1 MGGAVG
7 KIHLDLGINQDN
19 FTKQLHGITDLAKK
33 AGTVLAGAFAVKG
46 LVSFSKKCLELGS
59 DLGEVQNVVDV
70 TFTTMSNKVNEFANS
85 AAKNFGLS
93 ETMAKQFTGTYGAMA
108 KAFGFTEKSAYNL
121 STSLTGLA
129 GNVASFYNISQDEA
143 YTKLK
148 SVFTGE
154 TESLKDLGVVMTQTA
169 LDSFALA
176 NGFNKTTKDMGESE
190 KVALRYKFVMDR
202 LSAASGDFIR
212 TSGGWANQV
221 RVLKLQFDS
230 FKANIGQGLINLL
243 TPVIKLLNVLMSKL
257 VMAAQVFKMFT
268 EFITGS
274 KPSGGGISAAT
285 KSTDK
290 MAGSMGDAAAS
301 SGNIGKN
308 VGKAGK
314 EAKKLAKTLLSVDN
328 LNVLSKQSD
337 SGNSG
342 GDSGS
347 VGGGAVGG
355 AIPAIDMPEGNIKG
369 IGDAAKK
376 LAKNLEKYFKPI
388 KKIFDDFKKGDFF
401 SAARGISKLVAGIFK
416 FFADAIKKVDWKKIG
431 NKIGDFIRGID
442 WVLILSSIGDLI
454 WQAINAAIELWNGM
468 FEAAPIETAILTAIA
483 LLKFTPLGGI
493 LLKVLG
499 KGLIRGLAFIAQKL
513 SFKGITTALSKGGG
527 KAITVGKTVAKGL
540 GSALSKGLRGGL
552 NVIRAVSK
560 GIGGALVKGLRV
572 GFSSAKT
579 VVQVL
584 GKGLAKA
591 LNIALTLGKTIIK
604 GLSRILIK
612 GIGTVLKAGKLLVG
626 GLSKLLNIGKAAISK
641 LVNKLVFQLIPSF
654 VSAVSEAFASLGGIG
669 GILTTDLATVVGA
682 GTFAEIATVFA
693 TGLVGAITA
702 AIGGFSLGEWLNEL
716 ITGEKIDM
724 SWAEQFNAIKESFSD
739 GTWKQ
744 ALELWWDDIS
754 TAVTK
759 AWEGLSKGASKAWKD
774 LTESAKVT
782 FGNLKSN
789 ISDVVTGIKNAWN
802 NAWSA
807 VKTATS
813 EAWGKLKT
821 SASNGINNIKTGIA
835 NGWTNIKKGW
845 SAGITALKT
854 GFINGWNNIKKS
866 ASAGITNLKTRLT
879 NGVNAIKTAWLDI
892 WGRIKKG
899 TSNII
904 NGMWKG
910 IKGTINGMIGGIEAL
925 ANGVIKGL
933 NAIIGAL
940 NNLKIEI
947 PDWVPGFGGEKFQ
960 MNIPKM
966 NPIAIP
972 KLAQGGYV
980 KPNTP
985 QLAMIG
991 DNRHYGEIVSPEDKM
1006 YEITLK
1012 AMLDAFSKFGQ
1023 SVKQVQPAG
1032 MGDITIPIYLFP
1044 NGAKLDEVIVRAQD
1058 RRSFRKGRK

>member
-7 KIHLDLGINQDN
+7 MIHLDLGINQDN
-19 FTKQLHGITDLAKK
+19 FTKQLRGITDLAKK
-33 AGTVLAGAFAVKG
+33 AGSVLASAFAIKG
-46 LVSFSKKCLELGS
+46 LVSFSKKCIELGS
-59 DLGEVQNVVDV
+59 DLEEVQNVVDV

-129 GNVASFYNISQDEA
+129 GDVASFYNISQDEA

-154 TESLKDLGVVMTQTA
+154 TESLKDLGVVMSQTA

-230 FKANIGQGLINLL
+230 FKASIGQGLINLL

-257 VMAAQVFKMFT
+257 VMAAQVFKLFT

-274 KPSGGGISAAT
+274 KSSGGGIAAT
-285 KSTDK
+285 AKSADK

-328 LNVLSKQSD
+328 LNVLSKPD

-342 GDSGS
+342 GDGS
-347 VGGGAVGG
+347 AVGGGA
-355 AIPAIDMPEGNIKG
+355 IPSIDMPESNIKG

-442 WVLILSSIGDLI
+442 WVLILSSIGELI
-454 WQAINAAIELWNGM
+454 WQVINAAIELWSGT
-468 FEAAPIETAILTAIA
+468 FDAAPIETAIITAIA
-483 LLKFTPLGGI
+483 LLKFTGLGGV
-493 LLKVLG
+493 LLK
-499 KGLIRGLAFIAQKL
+499 A
-513 SFKGITTALSKGGG
+513 
-527 KAITVGKTVAKGL
+527 
-540 GSALSKGLRGGL
+540 
-552 NVIRAVSK
+552 
-560 GIGGALVKGLRV
+560 
-572 GFSSAKT
+572 
-579 VVQVL
+579 L
-584 GKGLAKA
+584 GKGLAEFGSS
-591 LNIALTLGKTIIK
+591 IASSILG
-604 GLSRILIK
+604 
-612 GIGTVLKAGKLLVG
+612 
-626 GLSKLLNIGKAAISK
+626 
-641 LVNKLVFQLIPSF
+641 
-654 VSAVSEAFASLGGIG
+654 AFASLGGIT

-682 GTFAEIATVFA
+682 GTFAEIGLVVA
-693 TGLVGAITA
+693 TGLVGSIAA
-702 AIGGFSLGEWLNEL
+702 AIGGFAIGEWLNEL
-716 ITGEKIDM
+716 ITGEKLDM
-724 SWAEQFNAIKESFSD
+724 SWAEQFNTIKDSFAD

-744 ALELWWDDIS
+744 ALDLWWNDIS
-754 TAVTK
+754 TAVTLG
-759 AWEGLSKGASKAWKD
+759 WEELYEGASKTWND
-774 LTESAKVT
+774 LKSAAKIT
-782 FGNLKSN
+782 FDNLKSN
-789 ISDVVTGIKNAWN
+789 ISDVVTGIKNTWN

-813 EAWGKLKT
+813 EAWEKLKT

-835 NGWTNIKKGW
+835 NGWANIKNGW
-845 SAGITALKT
+845 SAGVTALKT
-854 GFINGWNNIKKS
+854 GFSNGWNNIKNT
-866 ASAGITNLKTRLT
+866 ASAGITNLKTKLG
-879 NGVNAIKTAWLDI
+879 NGMTAIKTAWLDI
-892 WGRIKKG
+892 WGKIKNG

-925 ANGVIKGL
+925 ANGVINGL
-933 NAIIGAL
+933 NAIINAL

-991 DNRHYGEIVSPEDKM
+991 DNRHHGEIVAPEDKM

-1023 SVKQVQPAG
+1023 SIKQVQPAG

-1044 NGAKLDEVIVRAQD
+1044 NGAKLDEVIVKAQE

>member
-7 KIHLDLGINQDN
+7 EIHLDLGINQDN
-19 FTKQLHGITDLAKK
+19 FTKQLRGITDLAKK
-33 AGTVLAGAFAVKG
+33 AGTVLASAFAIKG
-46 LVSFSKKCLELGS
+46 LVSFSKKCIELGS
-59 DLGEVQNVVDV
+59 DLEEVQNVVDV

-108 KAFGFTEKSAYNL
+108 KAFGFTEKSVYNL

-129 GNVASFYNISQDEA
+129 GDVASFYNISQDEA

-154 TESLKDLGVVMTQTA
+154 TESLKDLGVVMSQTA

-230 FKANIGQGLINLL
+230 FKASIGQGLINLL

-257 VMAAQVFKMFT
+257 VMAAQVFKLFT

-274 KPSGGGISAAT
+274 KSSGGGIAAT
-285 KSTDK
+285 AKSADK

-328 LNVLSKQSD
+328 LNVLSKPD

-342 GDSGS
+342 GDGS
-347 VGGGAVGG
+347 AVGGGA
-355 AIPAIDMPEGNIKG
+355 IPSIDMPESNIKG

-442 WVLILSSIGDLI
+442 WVLILSSIGELI
-454 WQAINAAIELWNGM
+454 WQVINAAIELWSGT
-468 FEAAPIETAILTAIA
+468 FDAAPIETAIITAIA
-483 LLKFTPLGGI
+483 LLKFTGLEGV
-493 LLKVLG
+493 LLKALG
-499 KGLIRGLAFIAQKL
+499 KGL
-513 SFKGITTALSKGGG
+513 SD
-527 KAITVGKTVAKGL
+527 
-540 GSALSKGLRGGL
+540 
-552 NVIRAVSK
+552 
-560 GIGGALVKGLRV
+560 
-572 GFSSAKT
+572 
-579 VVQVL
+579 
-584 GKGLAKA
+584 
-591 LNIALTLGKTIIK
+591 
-604 GLSRILIK
+604 
-612 GIGTVLKAGKLLVG
+612 
-626 GLSKLLNIGKAAISK
+626 
-641 LVNKLVFQLIPSF
+641 
-654 VSAVSEAFASLGGIG
+654 AFASLGGIT

-682 GTFAEIATVFA
+682 GTFAEIGLVVA
-693 TGLVGAITA
+693 TGLVGSIAA
-702 AIGGFSLGEWLNEL
+702 AIGGFAIGEWLNEL
-716 ITGEKIDM
+716 ITGEKLDM
-724 SWAEQFNAIKESFSD
+724 SWAEQFNTIKDSFAD

-744 ALELWWDDIS
+744 ALDLWWNDIS
-754 TAVTK
+754 TAVTLG
-759 AWEGLSKGASKAWKD
+759 WEELYEGASKTWND
-774 LTESAKVT
+774 LKSAAKIT
-782 FGNLKSN
+782 FDNLKSN
-789 ISDVVTGIKNAWN
+789 ISDVVTGIKNTWN

-813 EAWGKLKT
+813 EAWEKLKT

-835 NGWTNIKKGW
+835 NGWANIKNGW
-845 SAGITALKT
+845 SAGVTALKT
-854 GFINGWNNIKKS
+854 GFRNGWNNIKNT
-866 ASAGITNLKTRLT
+866 ASAGITNLKTKLG
-879 NGVNAIKTAWLDI
+879 NGMTAIKTAWLDI
-892 WGRIKKG
+892 WGKIKNG

-925 ANGVIKGL
+925 ANGVINGL
-933 NAIIGAL
+933 NAIINAL

-991 DNRHYGEIVSPEDKM
+991 DNRHHGEIVAPEDKL
-1006 YEITLK
+1006 YEVTLK

-1023 SVKQVQPAG
+1023 SIKQVQPAG

-1044 NGAKLDEVIVRAQD
+1044 NGAKLDEVIVKAQE

>member
-19 FTKQLHGITDLAKK
+19 FTKQLRGITDLAKK
-33 AGTVLAGAFAVKG
+33 AGTVLAGAFAIKG
-46 LVSFSKKCLELGS
+46 LISFSKKCLELGS
-59 DLGEVQNVVDV
+59 DLEEVQNVVDV

-85 AAKNFGLS
+85 AAKTFGLS

-129 GNVASFYNISQDEA
+129 GDVASFYNISQDEA

-202 LSAASGDFIR
+202 LSAASGDFVR
-212 TSGGWANQV
+212 TSGGWANQM
-221 RVLKLQFDS
+221 RILKLQFDS
-230 FKANIGQGLINLL
+230 FKASIGQGLINIL

-274 KPSGGGISAAT
+274 KSSGGGIAAT
-285 KSTDK
+285 AKSADK

-328 LNVLSKQSD
+328 LNVLSKPD
-337 SGNSG
+337 SGSSG
-342 GDSGS
+342 GD
-347 VGGGAVGG
+347 GGAVGG
-355 AIPAIDMPEGNIKG
+355 GAIPSIDMPESNIKG

-416 FFADAIKKVDWKKIG
+416 FFADAIKKVDWKKLG

-454 WQAINAAIELWNGM
+454 WQAINAAIKLWSGS
-468 FEAAPIETAILTAIA
+468 FEAAPIETAIITAIA
-483 LLKFTPLGGI
+483 LLKFTGLGGV

-499 KGLIRGLAFIAQKL
+499 KGLIRGLALIAQKL
-513 SFKGITTALSKGGG
+513 SFKGIIAAFSKGGS
-527 KAITVGKTVAKGL
+527 KAIAAAKTFA
-540 GSALSKGLRGGL
+540 
-552 NVIRAVSK
+552 K
-560 GIGGALVKGLRV
+560 GIGKALVKGLKV
-572 GFSSAKT
+572 GFSAAKI
-579 VVQVL
+579 VVKGL
-584 GKGLAKA
+584 GKVLV
-591 LNIALTLGKTIIK
+591 
-604 GLSRILIK
+604 K
-612 GIGTVLKAGKLLVG
+612 GIGAVLKAGKLLIN
-626 GLSKLLNIGKAAISK
+626 GLGKLLSLGKSAITK
-641 LVNKLVFQLIPSF
+641 LVTQLIPSF
-654 VSAVSEAFASLGGIG
+654 VSSISGAFASLGGIT

-682 GTFAEIATVFA
+682 GTFAEIGLVVA
-693 TGLVGAITA
+693 TGLVGSIAA
-702 AIGGFSLGEWLNEL
+702 AIGGFALGEWLNEL
-716 ITGEKIDM
+716 ITGEKLDM
-724 SWAEQFNAIKESFSD
+724 SWAEQFNAIKDSFTD
-739 GTWKQ
+739 GTWKE
-744 ALELWWDDIS
+744 ALGLWWDDIS
-754 TAVTK
+754 TASTM
-759 AWEGLSKGASKAWKD
+759 AWEELSGGASKAWND
-774 LTESAKVT
+774 LKSAAKIT
-782 FGNLKSN
+782 FNNLKSN
-789 ISDVVTGIKNAWN
+789 ISDIVTGIKNTWN
-802 NAWSA
+802 NAWSS
-807 VKTATS
+807 VKAATNA
-813 EAWGKLKT
+813 AWEKLKT
-821 SASNGINNIKTGIA
+821 AASNGINNIKTGIA
-835 NGWTNIKKGW
+835 NGWANIKSGW
-845 SAGITALKT
+845 SAGVTALKT
-854 GFINGWNNIKKS
+854 GFSNGWNNIKNT

-879 NGVNAIKTAWLDI
+879 NGMNAIKTAWLDI
-892 WGRIKKG
+892 WGKIKSG

-910 IKGTINGMIGGIEAL
+910 IKGAINGMIGGIEAL
-925 ANGVIKGL
+925 ANGVINGL
-933 NAIIGAL
+933 NAIISAL

-947 PDWVPGFGGEKFQ
+947 PDWVPALGGEKFQ

-966 NPIAIP
+966 SPIAIP

-991 DNRHYGEIVSPEDKM
+991 DNRHHGEIVAPEDKL

-1044 NGAKLDEVIVRAQD
+1044 NGAKLDEVIVKAQE

>member
-19 FTKQLHGITDLAKK
+19 FTKQLRGITDLAKK
-33 AGTVLAGAFAVKG
+33 AGTVLAGAFAIKG

-59 DLGEVQNVVDV
+59 DLEEVQNVVDV

-85 AAKNFGLS
+85 AVKNFGLS

-176 NGFNKTTKDMGESE
+176 NGFNKTNKDMSESE

-230 FKANIGQGLINLL
+230 FRASIGQGLINLL

-257 VMAAQVFKMFT
+257 VMAAQVFKLFT

-274 KPSGGGISAAT
+274 KSSGGGIAAT
-285 KSTDK
+285 AKSTDK

-328 LNVLSKQSD
+328 LNVLSKPD
-337 SGNSG
+337 SGSSG
-342 GDSGS
+342 GD
-347 VGGGAVGG
+347 GGAVGG
-355 AIPAIDMPEGNIKG
+355 GAIHGIDMPESNIKG

-416 FFADAIKKVDWKKIG
+416 FFADAIKKVDWKGIG
-431 NKIGDFIRGID
+431 KKIGDFLRGID
-442 WVLILSSIGDLI
+442 WISILSSLGELI
-454 WQAINAAIELWNGM
+454 WQVINAAIELWSGS
-468 FEAAPIETAILTAIA
+468 FEAAPIETAIITAIA
-483 LLKFTPLGGI
+483 LLKFTPLGGV
-493 LLKVLG
+493 LLKALG
-499 KGLIRGLAFIAQKL
+499 KALA
-513 SFKGITTALSKGGG
+513 G
-527 KAITVGKTVAKGL
+527 VA
-540 GSALSKGLRGGL
+540 S
-552 NVIRAVSK
+552 
-560 GIGGALVKGLRV
+560 
-572 GFSSAKT
+572 SSAF
-579 VVQVL
+579 
-584 GKGLAKA
+584 
-591 LNIALTLGKTIIK
+591 
-604 GLSRILIK
+604 
-612 GIGTVLKAGKLLVG
+612 AGM
-626 GLSKLLNIGKAAISK
+626 AA
-641 LVNKLVFQLIPSF
+641 
-654 VSAVSEAFASLGGIG
+654 
-669 GILTTDLATVVGA
+669 T
-682 GTFAEIATVFA
+682 FA
-693 TGLVGAITA
+693 TGLVGSIAA
-702 AIGGFSLGEWLNEL
+702 AIGGFALGEWLNEL

-724 SWAEQFNAIKESFSD
+724 SWAEQFNTIKESFSD

-744 ALELWWDDIS
+744 ALELWGDDIKTGVS
-754 TAVTK
+754 M
-759 AWEGLSKGASKAWKD
+759 AWEELSSSTKK
-774 LTESAKVT
+774 T
-782 FGNLKSN
+782 FDGLKSG
-789 ISDVVTGIKNAWN
+789 ISDGLNNIKTSCN
-802 NAWSA
+802 NSWTAIKTSA
-807 VKTATS
+807 G
-813 EAWGKLKT
+813 EAWEKLKT
-821 SASNGINNIKTGIA
+821 SASSGITNIKTGIA
-835 NGWTNIKKGW
+835 NGWTNIKNGW
-845 SAGITALKT
+845 SAGVTALKT
-854 GFINGWNNIKKS
+854 GFSNGWNNIKNA
-866 ASAGITNLKTRLT
+866 ASAGITNLKTKLG
-879 NGVNAIKTAWLDI
+879 NGMTAIKTAWLDI
-892 WGRIKKG
+892 WGRIKNG

-910 IKGTINGMIGGIEAL
+910 IKGTINGIISGIEAL
-925 ANGVIKGL
+925 ANGVINGL

-991 DNRHYGEIVSPEDKM
+991 DNRHHGEIVAPEDKL
-1006 YEITLK
+1006 YEVTLK

-1023 SVKQVQPAG
+1023 SIKQVQPAG

-1044 NGAKLDEVIVRAQD
+1044 NGAKLDEVIVKAQE
-1058 RRSFRKGRK
+1058 RRNFRKGRK

>member
-7 KIHLDLGINQDN
+7 MIHLDLGINQDN
-19 FTKQLHGITDLAKK
+19 FTKQLRGITDLAKK
-33 AGTVLAGAFAVKG
+33 AGTVLASAFAIKG
-46 LVSFSKKCLELGS
+46 LVSFSKKCIELGS
-59 DLGEVQNVVDV
+59 DLEEVQNVVDV

-108 KAFGFTEKSAYNL
+108 KAFGFTEKSVYNL

-129 GNVASFYNISQDEA
+129 GDVASFYNISQDEA

-154 TESLKDLGVVMTQTA
+154 TESLKDLGVVMSQTA

-230 FKANIGQGLINLL
+230 FKASIGQGLINLL

-257 VMAAQVFKMFT
+257 VMAAQVFKLFT

-274 KPSGGGISAAT
+274 KSSGGGIAAT
-285 KSTDK
+285 AKSADK
-290 MAGSMGDAAAS
+290 MAGSMGDAADS

-328 LNVLSKQSD
+328 LNVLSKPD

-342 GDSGS
+342 GDGS
-347 VGGGAVGG
+347 AVGGGA
-355 AIPAIDMPEGNIKG
+355 IPSIDMPESNIKG

-442 WVLILSSIGDLI
+442 WVLILSSIGELI
-454 WQAINAAIELWNGM
+454 WQVINAAIELWSGT
-468 FEAAPIETAILTAIA
+468 FDAAPIETAIITAIA
-483 LLKFTPLGGI
+483 LLKFTGLEGV
-493 LLKVLG
+493 LLKALG
-499 KGLIRGLAFIAQKL
+499 EGLA
-513 SFKGITTALSKGGG
+513 G
-527 KAITVGKTVAKGL
+527 
-540 GSALSKGLRGGL
+540 
-552 NVIRAVSK
+552 
-560 GIGGALVKGLRV
+560 
-572 GFSSAKT
+572 
-579 VVQVL
+579 
-584 GKGLAKA
+584 
-591 LNIALTLGKTIIK
+591 
-604 GLSRILIK
+604 
-612 GIGTVLKAGKLLVG
+612 
-626 GLSKLLNIGKAAISK
+626 
-641 LVNKLVFQLIPSF
+641 
-654 VSAVSEAFASLGGIG
+654 AFASLGGIT

-682 GTFAEIATVFA
+682 GTFAEIGLVVA
-693 TGLVGAITA
+693 TGLVGSIAA
-702 AIGGFSLGEWLNEL
+702 AIGGFAIGEWLNEL
-716 ITGEKIDM
+716 ITGEKLDM
-724 SWAEQFNAIKESFSD
+724 SWAEQFNTIKDSFAD

-744 ALELWWDDIS
+744 ALDLWWNDIS
-754 TAVTK
+754 TAVTLG
-759 AWEGLSKGASKAWKD
+759 WEELSEGASKTWND
-774 LTESAKVT
+774 LKSAAKIT
-782 FGNLKSN
+782 FDNIKSN
-789 ISDVVTGIKNAWN
+789 ISDVVTGIKNTWN

-813 EAWGKLKT
+813 EAWEKLKT

-835 NGWTNIKKGW
+835 NGWANIKNGW
-845 SAGITALKT
+845 SAGVTALKT
-854 GFINGWNNIKKS
+854 GFSNGWNNIKNT
-866 ASAGITNLKTRLT
+866 ASAGITNLKTKLG
-879 NGVNAIKTAWLDI
+879 NGMTAIKTAWLDI
-892 WGRIKKG
+892 WGKIKNG

-925 ANGVIKGL
+925 ANGVINGL
-933 NAIIGAL
+933 NAIINAL

-991 DNRHYGEIVSPEDKM
+991 DNRHHGEIVAPEDKL
-1006 YEITLK
+1006 YEVTLK

-1023 SVKQVQPAG
+1023 SIKQVQPAG

-1044 NGAKLDEVIVRAQD
+1044 NGAKLDEVIVKAQE

>member
-1 MGGAVG
+1 MFGAVG

-19 FTKQLHGITDLAKK
+19 FTKQLRGITDLAKK
-33 AGTVLAGAFAVKG
+33 AGTVLAGAFAIKG
-46 LVSFSKKCLELGS
+46 LISFSKKCLELGS
-59 DLGEVQNVVDV
+59 DLEEVQNVVDV
-70 TFTTMSNKVNEFANS
+70 TFTTMSDKVNEFANS
-85 AAKNFGLS
+85 AAKTFGLS

-129 GNVASFYNISQDEA
+129 GDVASFYNISQDEA

-176 NGFNKTTKDMGESE
+176 NGFNKTTKDMSESE

-202 LSAASGDFIR
+202 LSAASGDFVR
-212 TSGGWANQV
+212 TSGGWANQM
-221 RVLKLQFDS
+221 RILKLQFDS
-230 FKANIGQGLINLL
+230 FRASIGQGLINIL

-274 KPSGGGISAAT
+274 KSSGGGIAAT
-285 KSTDK
+285 AKSADK

-328 LNVLSKQSD
+328 LNVLSKPD

-342 GDSGS
+342 SD
-347 VGGGAVGG
+347 GGAIGGG
-355 AIPAIDMPEGNIKG
+355 AIPSIDMPENNIKG

-416 FFADAIKKVDWKKIG
+416 FFADAIKKVDWKKLG

-454 WQAINAAIELWNGM
+454 WQAINAAIKLWSGS
-468 FEAAPIETAILTAIA
+468 FEAAPIETAIITAIA
-483 LLKFTPLGGI
+483 LLKFTGLGGV

-499 KGLIRGLAFIAQKL
+499 KGLIRGLALIAQKL
-513 SFKGITTALSKGGG
+513 SFKGIIAAFSKGGS
-527 KAITVGKTVAKGL
+527 KLILCVKT
-540 GSALSKGLRGGL
+540 
-552 NVIRAVSK
+552 
-560 GIGGALVKGLRV
+560 
-572 GFSSAKT
+572 F
-579 VVQVL
+579 

-591 LNIALTLGKTIIK
+591 FNFALTTSKSAIKTLSNGLVK
-604 GLSRILIK
+604 GVTSI
-612 GIGTVLKAGKLLVG
+612 A
-626 GLSKLLNIGKAAISK
+626 SSIS
-641 LVNKLVFQLIPSF
+641 
-654 VSAVSEAFASLGGIG
+654 AAFASLGGIT

-682 GTFAEIATVFA
+682 GTFAEIGLVVA
-693 TGLVGAITA
+693 TGLVGSIVA

-716 ITGEKIDM
+716 ITGEKLDM
-724 SWAEQFNAIKESFSD
+724 SWAEQFNAIKDSFAD
-739 GTWKQ
+739 GTWKE
-744 ALELWWDDIS
+744 ALGLWWNDIS
-754 TAVTK
+754 TASTM
-759 AWEGLSKGASKAWKD
+759 AWEELSGGASKAWND
-774 LTESAKVT
+774 LKSAAKTT
-782 FGNLKSN
+782 FDNLKSN
-789 ISDVVTGIKNAWN
+789 ISDIVTGIKNTWN
-802 NAWSA
+802 NAWSS
-807 VKTATS
+807 VKAATND
-813 EAWGKLKT
+813 AWEKLKT
-821 SASNGINNIKTGIA
+821 AASNGINNIKTGIA
-835 NGWTNIKKGW
+835 NGWANIKSGW
-845 SAGITALKT
+845 SAGVTALKT
-854 GFINGWNNIKKS
+854 GFSNGWNNIKNT

-879 NGVNAIKTAWLDI
+879 NGMNAIKTAWLDI
-892 WGRIKKG
+892 WGRIKNG

-910 IKGTINGMIGGIEAL
+910 IKGAINGMIGGIEAL
-925 ANGVIKGL
+925 ANGVINGL
-933 NAIIGAL
+933 NAIISAL

-947 PDWVPGFGGEKFQ
+947 PDWVPALGGEKFQ

-966 NPIAIP
+966 SPIAIP

-991 DNRHYGEIVSPEDKM
+991 DNRHHGEIVAPEDKL

-1044 NGAKLDEVIVRAQD
+1044 NGAKLDEVIVKAQE

>member
-19 FTKQLHGITDLAKK
+19 FTKQLRGITDLAKK
-33 AGTVLAGAFAVKG
+33 AGTVLAGAFAIKG

-59 DLGEVQNVVDV
+59 DLEEVQNVVDV

-129 GNVASFYNISQDEA
+129 GDVASFYNISQDEA

-230 FKANIGQGLINLL
+230 FKASIGQGLINLL

-257 VMAAQVFKMFT
+257 VMAAQVFKLFT

-274 KPSGGGISAAT
+274 KSSGGGIAAT
-285 KSTDK
+285 AKSTDK

-328 LNVLSKQSD
+328 LNVLSKP
-337 SGNSG
+337 
-342 GDSGS
+342 DSGS
-347 VGGGAVGG
+347 SGGGDGGAVGG
-355 AIPAIDMPEGNIKG
+355 GAIPGIDMPESNIKG

-416 FFADAIKKVDWKKIG
+416 FFADAIKKVDWKGIG
-431 NKIGDFIRGID
+431 KKIGDFLRGID
-442 WVLILSSIGDLI
+442 WVSILSSLGELI
-454 WQAINAAIELWNGM
+454 WQVINAVIELWSGS
-468 FEAAPIETAILTAIA
+468 FEAAPIETAIITAIA
-483 LLKFTPLGGI
+483 LLKFTPLGGV
-493 LLKVLG
+493 LLKALG
-499 KGLIRGLAFIAQKL
+499 KALA
-513 SFKGITTALSKGGG
+513 G
-527 KAITVGKTVAKGL
+527 VA
-540 GSALSKGLRGGL
+540 S
-552 NVIRAVSK
+552 
-560 GIGGALVKGLRV
+560 
-572 GFSSAKT
+572 SSAF
-579 VVQVL
+579 
-584 GKGLAKA
+584 
-591 LNIALTLGKTIIK
+591 
-604 GLSRILIK
+604 
-612 GIGTVLKAGKLLVG
+612 AGM
-626 GLSKLLNIGKAAISK
+626 AA
-641 LVNKLVFQLIPSF
+641 
-654 VSAVSEAFASLGGIG
+654 
-669 GILTTDLATVVGA
+669 T
-682 GTFAEIATVFA
+682 FA
-693 TGLVGAITA
+693 TGLVGSIAA

-724 SWAEQFNAIKESFSD
+724 SWAEQFNTIKESFSD

-744 ALELWWDDIS
+744 ALELWGDDIKTGVS
-754 TAVTK
+754 M
-759 AWEGLSKGASKAWKD
+759 AWEELSSSTKK
-774 LTESAKVT
+774 T
-782 FGNLKSN
+782 FDGLKSG
-789 ISDVVTGIKNAWN
+789 ISDGLNNIKTSCN
-802 NAWSA
+802 NSWTAIKTSA
-807 VKTATS
+807 G
-813 EAWGKLKT
+813 EAWEKLKT
-821 SASNGINNIKTGIA
+821 SASSGINNIKTGIA
-835 NGWTNIKKGW
+835 NGWTNIKNGW
-845 SAGITALKT
+845 SAGVTALKT
-854 GFINGWNNIKKS
+854 GFSNGWNNIKNA
-866 ASAGITNLKTRLT
+866 ASAGITNLKTKLG
-879 NGVNAIKTAWLDI
+879 NGMTAIKTAWLDI
-892 WGRIKKG
+892 WGRIKEG
-899 TSNII
+899 TSNIV

-910 IKGTINGMIGGIEAL
+910 IKGTINGIISGIEAL
-925 ANGVIKGL
+925 ANGVINGL
-933 NAIIGAL
+933 NATIGAL

-991 DNRHYGEIVSPEDKM
+991 DNRHHGEIVAPEDKL
-1006 YEITLK
+1006 YEVTLK

-1023 SVKQVQPAG
+1023 SIKQVQPAG

-1044 NGAKLDEVIVRAQD
+1044 NGAKLDEVIVKAQE

>member
-7 KIHLDLGINQDN
+7 MIHLDLGINQDN
-19 FTKQLHGITDLAKK
+19 FTKQLRGITDLAKK
-33 AGTVLAGAFAVKG
+33 AGTVLASAFAIKG
-46 LVSFSKKCLELGS
+46 LVSFSKKCIELGS
-59 DLGEVQNVVDV
+59 DLEEVQNVVDV

-129 GNVASFYNISQDEA
+129 GDVASFYNISQDEA

-154 TESLKDLGVVMTQTA
+154 TESLKDLGVVMSQTS

-230 FKANIGQGLINLL
+230 FKASIGQGLINLL

-257 VMAAQVFKMFT
+257 VMAAQVFKLFT

-274 KPSGGGISAAT
+274 KSSGGGIAAT
-285 KSTDK
+285 AKSADK
-290 MAGSMGDAAAS
+290 MAGTMGDAAAS

-328 LNVLSKQSD
+328 LNVLSKPD

-342 GDSGS
+342 GDGS
-347 VGGGAVGG
+347 AVGGGA
-355 AIPAIDMPEGNIKG
+355 IPSIDMPESNIKG

-442 WVLILSSIGDLI
+442 WVLILSSIGELI
-454 WQAINAAIELWNGM
+454 WQVINAAVELWSGT
-468 FEAAPIETAILTAIA
+468 FDAAPIETAIITAIA
-483 LLKFTPLGGI
+483 LLKFTGLEGV
-493 LLKVLG
+493 LLKALG
-499 KGLIRGLAFIAQKL
+499 EGLA
-513 SFKGITTALSKGGG
+513 G
-527 KAITVGKTVAKGL
+527 
-540 GSALSKGLRGGL
+540 
-552 NVIRAVSK
+552 
-560 GIGGALVKGLRV
+560 
-572 GFSSAKT
+572 
-579 VVQVL
+579 
-584 GKGLAKA
+584 
-591 LNIALTLGKTIIK
+591 
-604 GLSRILIK
+604 
-612 GIGTVLKAGKLLVG
+612 
-626 GLSKLLNIGKAAISK
+626 
-641 LVNKLVFQLIPSF
+641 
-654 VSAVSEAFASLGGIG
+654 AFASLGGIT

-682 GTFAEIATVFA
+682 GTFAEIGLVVA
-693 TGLVGAITA
+693 TGLVGSIAA
-702 AIGGFSLGEWLNEL
+702 AIGGFAIGEWLNEL
-716 ITGEKIDM
+716 ITGEKLDM
-724 SWAEQFNAIKESFSD
+724 SWAEQFNTIKDSFAD

-744 ALELWWDDIS
+744 ALDLWWNDIS
-754 TAVTK
+754 TAVTLG
-759 AWEGLSKGASKAWKD
+759 WEELSEGASKAWND
-774 LTESAKVT
+774 LKSAAKIT
-782 FGNLKSN
+782 FDNLKSN
-789 ISDVVTGIKNAWN
+789 ISDVVTGIKNTWN

-813 EAWGKLKT
+813 EAWEKLKT

-835 NGWTNIKKGW
+835 NGWANIKNGW
-845 SAGITALKT
+845 SAGVTALKT
-854 GFINGWNNIKKS
+854 GFSNGWNNIKNT
-866 ASAGITNLKTRLT
+866 ASAGITNLKTKLG
-879 NGVNAIKTAWLDI
+879 NGMTAIKTAWLDI
-892 WGRIKKG
+892 WGKIKNG

-925 ANGVIKGL
+925 ANGVINGL
-933 NAIIGAL
+933 NAIINAL

-991 DNRHYGEIVSPEDKM
+991 DNRHHGEIVAPEDKL
-1006 YEITLK
+1006 YEVTLK

-1023 SVKQVQPAG
+1023 SIKQVQPAG

-1044 NGAKLDEVIVRAQD
+1044 NGAKLDEVIVKAQE

>member
-1 MGGAVG
+1 
-7 KIHLDLGINQDN
+7 
-19 FTKQLHGITDLAKK
+19 
-33 AGTVLAGAFAVKG
+33 
-46 LVSFSKKCLELGS
+46 
-59 DLGEVQNVVDV
+59 
-70 TFTTMSNKVNEFANS
+70 
-85 AAKNFGLS
+85 
-93 ETMAKQFTGTYGAMA
+93 MAKQFTGTYGAMA

-129 GNVASFYNISQDEA
+129 GDVASFYNISQDEA

-230 FKANIGQGLINLL
+230 FKASIGQGLINLL

-257 VMAAQVFKMFT
+257 VMAAQVFKLFT

-274 KPSGGGISAAT
+274 KSSGGSIAAT
-285 KSTDK
+285 AKSTDK

-328 LNVLSKQSD
+328 LNVLSKPD
-337 SGNSG
+337 SGSSG
-342 GDSGS
+342 GDGGA
-347 VGGGAVGG
+347 VGGGAV
-355 AIPAIDMPEGNIKG
+355 PSIDMPESNIKG

-416 FFADAIKKVDWKKIG
+416 FFADAIKKVDWKGIG
-431 NKIGDFIRGID
+431 KKIGDFLRGID
-442 WVLILSSIGDLI
+442 WISILSSLGELI
-454 WQAINAAIELWNGM
+454 WQVINAAIELWSGS
-468 FEAAPIETAILTAIA
+468 FEAAPIETAIITAIA
-483 LLKFTPLGGI
+483 LLKFTPLGGV
-493 LLKVLG
+493 LLKALG
-499 KGLIRGLAFIAQKL
+499 KVLA
-513 SFKGITTALSKGGG
+513 G
-527 KAITVGKTVAKGL
+527 VA
-540 GSALSKGLRGGL
+540 S
-552 NVIRAVSK
+552 
-560 GIGGALVKGLRV
+560 
-572 GFSSAKT
+572 SSAF
-579 VVQVL
+579 
-584 GKGLAKA
+584 
-591 LNIALTLGKTIIK
+591 
-604 GLSRILIK
+604 
-612 GIGTVLKAGKLLVG
+612 AGM
-626 GLSKLLNIGKAAISK
+626 AA
-641 LVNKLVFQLIPSF
+641 
-654 VSAVSEAFASLGGIG
+654 
-669 GILTTDLATVVGA
+669 T
-682 GTFAEIATVFA
+682 FA
-693 TGLVGAITA
+693 TGLVGSIAA

-724 SWAEQFNAIKESFSD
+724 SWAEQFNTIKESFSD

-744 ALELWWDDIS
+744 ALELWGDDIKTGVS
-754 TAVTK
+754 M
-759 AWEGLSKGASKAWKD
+759 AWEELSSSTKK
-774 LTESAKVT
+774 T
-782 FGNLKSN
+782 FDGLKSG
-789 ISDVVTGIKNAWN
+789 ISDGLNNIKTSCN
-802 NAWSA
+802 NSWTAIKTSA
-807 VKTATS
+807 G
-813 EAWGKLKT
+813 EAWEKLKT

-835 NGWTNIKKGW
+835 NGWTNIKNGW
-845 SAGITALKT
+845 SAGVTALKT
-854 GFINGWNNIKKS
+854 GFSNGWNNIKNA
-866 ASAGITNLKTRLT
+866 ASAGITNLKTKLG
-879 NGVNAIKTAWLDI
+879 NGMTAIKTAWLDI
-892 WGRIKKG
+892 WGRIKNG

-925 ANGVIKGL
+925 ANGVINGL

-991 DNRHYGEIVSPEDKM
+991 DNRHHGEIVTPEDKL
-1006 YEITLK
+1006 YEVTLK

-1023 SVKQVQPAG
+1023 SIKQVQPAG

-1044 NGAKLDEVIVRAQD
+1044 NGAKLDEVIVKAQE

>member
-7 KIHLDLGINQDN
+7 MIHLDLGINQDN
-19 FTKQLHGITDLAKK
+19 FTKQLRGITDLAKK
-33 AGTVLAGAFAVKG
+33 AGTVLASAFAIKG
-46 LVSFSKKCLELGS
+46 LVSFSKKYLELGS
-59 DLGEVQNVVDV
+59 DLEEVQNVVDV

-108 KAFGFTEKSAYNL
+108 KAFGFTEKSVYNL

-129 GNVASFYNISQDEA
+129 GDVASFYNISQDEA

-154 TESLKDLGVVMTQTA
+154 TESLKDLGVVMSQTA

-212 TSGGWANQV
+212 TSDSWANQV

-230 FKANIGQGLINLL
+230 FKASIGQGLINLL

-257 VMAAQVFKMFT
+257 VMAAQVFKLFT

-274 KPSGGGISAAT
+274 KSSGGGIAAT
-285 KSTDK
+285 AKSADK
-290 MAGSMGDAAAS
+290 IAGSMGDAADS

-328 LNVLSKQSD
+328 LNVLSKPD

-342 GDSGS
+342 GDGS
-347 VGGGAVGG
+347 AVGGGA
-355 AIPAIDMPEGNIKG
+355 IPSIDMPESNING

-442 WVLILSSIGDLI
+442 WVLILSSIGELI
-454 WQAINAAIELWNGM
+454 WQAINAAVELWSGT
-468 FEAAPIETAILTAIA
+468 FEAAPIETAIITAIA
-483 LLKFTPLGGI
+483 LLKFTGLEGV
-493 LLKVLG
+493 LLKALG
-499 KGLIRGLAFIAQKL
+499 EGLA
-513 SFKGITTALSKGGG
+513 G
-527 KAITVGKTVAKGL
+527 
-540 GSALSKGLRGGL
+540 
-552 NVIRAVSK
+552 
-560 GIGGALVKGLRV
+560 
-572 GFSSAKT
+572 
-579 VVQVL
+579 
-584 GKGLAKA
+584 
-591 LNIALTLGKTIIK
+591 
-604 GLSRILIK
+604 
-612 GIGTVLKAGKLLVG
+612 
-626 GLSKLLNIGKAAISK
+626 
-641 LVNKLVFQLIPSF
+641 
-654 VSAVSEAFASLGGIG
+654 AFASLGGIT
-669 GILTTDLATVVGA
+669 GILTTDLATVIGA
-682 GTFAEIATVFA
+682 GTFAEIGLVVA
-693 TGLVGAITA
+693 TGLVGSIAA
-702 AIGGFSLGEWLNEL
+702 AIGGFAIGEWLNEL
-716 ITGEKIDM
+716 ITGEKLDM
-724 SWAEQFNAIKESFSD
+724 SWAEQFNTIKDSFAD

-744 ALELWWDDIS
+744 ALDLWWNDIS
-754 TAVTK
+754 TAVTLG
-759 AWEGLSKGASKAWKD
+759 WEELSEGASRTWND
-774 LTESAKVT
+774 LKSAAKIT
-782 FGNLKSN
+782 FDNLKSN
-789 ISDVVTGIKNAWN
+789 ISDVVTSIKNTWN

-813 EAWGKLKT
+813 EAWEKLKT

-835 NGWTNIKKGW
+835 NGWANIKNGW
-845 SAGITALKT
+845 SAGVTALKT
-854 GFINGWNNIKKS
+854 GFSNGWNNIKNT
-866 ASAGITNLKTRLT
+866 ASAGITNLKTKLG
-879 NGVNAIKTAWLDI
+879 NGMTAIKTAWLDI
-892 WGRIKKG
+892 WGKIKNG

-925 ANGVIKGL
+925 ANGVINGL
-933 NAIIGAL
+933 NAIINAL

-991 DNRHYGEIVSPEDKM
+991 DNRHQGEIVAPEDKL
-1006 YEITLK
+1006 YEVTLK

-1023 SVKQVQPAG
+1023 SIKQVQPAG

-1044 NGAKLDEVIVRAQD
+1044 NGAKLDEVIVKAQE